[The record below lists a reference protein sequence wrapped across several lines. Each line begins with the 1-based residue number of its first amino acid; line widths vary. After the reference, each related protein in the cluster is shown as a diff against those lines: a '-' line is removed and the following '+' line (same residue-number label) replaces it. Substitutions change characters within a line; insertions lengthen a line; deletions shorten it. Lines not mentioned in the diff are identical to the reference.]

1 MSQEPELFKAT
12 TPDGRTSVEVTL
24 TEALYEGKVTIDKI
38 VTEEFKTESQ
48 GKILG
53 WAKKQMTE
61 AMRRNTNGLDSS
73 RP

>member
-1 MSQEPELFKAT
+1 MSQEPEHFKAT
-12 TPDGRTSVEVTL
+12 TPDGRITVEVKL
-24 TEALYEGKVTIDKI
+24 QESLYEGTVTIDKVVI
-38 VTEEFKTESQ
+38 EELKTESQ

-53 WAKKQMTE
+53 WAKRQMTE